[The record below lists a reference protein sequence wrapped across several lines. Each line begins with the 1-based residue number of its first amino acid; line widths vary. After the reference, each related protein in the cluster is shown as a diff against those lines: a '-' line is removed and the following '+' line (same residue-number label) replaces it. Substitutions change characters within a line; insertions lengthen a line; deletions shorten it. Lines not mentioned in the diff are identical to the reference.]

1 MIESATEAIERLDAV
16 RAAEGDS
23 PALLN
28 ELAAAYY
35 RSGNLRMAVNALTTA
50 LKLDPDHV
58 DSHLNVAS
66 LLLEA
71 RQLDLAQRHAERAI
85 ALAPQRYEAALGMGL
100 LARARERSSE
110 ALEWLTRAEVIAP
123 ERVEAP
129 MAIGAT
135 YQEMGLPVEAIAAF
149 DRALRWH
156 ASNADLI
163 SNRLFATNFLP
174 SFDAAEWLAAH
185 RNYERR
191 IRLPQRSATRAVTD
205 DGRCHVGYVSGD
217 LRNHAVARFL
227 LPVLRH
233 HDRMRFH
240 ITGYYTGRIIDAV
253 TREIAGLCD
262 TFRQVAVVGD
272 DALITQIAD
281 DAIDV
286 LIDLS
291 GHSSG
296 NRLPVFAARAA
307 PMQITWL
314 GYLGSTGLQQMDIRL
329 SDAHADPEG
338 VSEAWHVERLLRLP
352 NTMWT
357 YEPYPD
363 APDVASA
370 PCLRDDTITFG
381 SLSNPSKLSDEAL
394 AAWAQ
399 ILVALPMSRMLI
411 MARDDAAVRE
421 RILAPFRVAGIDAA
435 RITLLS
441 RLSTR
446 AYLETYA
453 DIDIALDAFPFSGGT
468 TVCDALWQG
477 VPVLA
482 VRSLRPFGATAASVL
497 HQVGLDDWVVD
508 SPEELVDRAI
518 GMSRENLV
526 GLRAELRARMQS
538 SPLLDA
544 TLLTR
549 SLEDILL
556 REG

>member
-23 PALLN
+23 PAILN
-28 ELAAAYY
+28 QLATAYY
-35 RSGNLRMAVNALTTA
+35 KSGNLRMAVNALTTA
-50 LKLDPDHV
+50 LKLDSDHV

-100 LARARERSSE
+100 LARARERSGE

-135 YQEMGLPVEAIAAF
+135 YQEMGLPADAIAAF

-156 ASNADLI
+156 ASNVDLI

-174 SFDAAEWLAAH
+174 SFDAAEWLEAH
-185 RNYERR
+185 RSYERR
-191 IRLPQRSATRAVTD
+191 IRLPQRPTTRAAAD

-233 HDRMRFH
+233 HDRKRFH
-240 ITGYYTGRIIDAV
+240 ITGYYTGRIVDAV

-262 TFRQVAVVGD
+262 TFRQVAAIGD

-307 PMQITWL
+307 PKQITWL
-314 GYLGSTGLQQMDIRL
+314 GYLGSTGVDAMDIRL
-329 SDAHADPEG
+329 SDAYADPIAI
-338 VSEAWHVERLLRLP
+338 SESWHSERLIRLP

-363 APDVASA
+363 APDVVSA
-370 PCLRDDTITFG
+370 PCLRSNAITFG

-399 ILVALPMSRMLI
+399 ILVALPMSRMLV

-421 RILAPFRVAGIDAA
+421 RILAPFRVAEIDEA

-441 RLSTR
+441 RMSTR
-446 AYLETYA
+446 AYLEAYA
-453 DIDIALDAFPFSGGT
+453 NIDIALDAFPFSGGT

-482 VRSLRPFGATAASVL
+482 VRSLRPFGATAASAL

-508 SPEELVDRAI
+508 SADGLVDRAI

-526 GLRAELRARMQS
+526 GLRAQLRARMQS

-544 TLLTR
+544 AFLTR
-549 SLEDILL
+549 TLEDILL